1 MLDPKICSECWRS
14 STVFYSDGWPTTD
27 IPWQCR
33 LPTDTGGRLTLKMV
47 EHTEDPPRGCHKM
60 FEQAVYNTLLKKS

>member
-1 MLDPKICSECWRS
+1 MLDPKICDRCWKADLDVS
-14 STVFYSDGWPTTD
+14 GDLHGD
-27 IPWQCR
+27 CPWQCR
-33 LPTDTGGRLTLKMV
+33 LPADPGKILKLV